1 MYITKYDTLER
12 LMKDKHNISVVV
24 AVENKLIRLRFVWS
38 KTNDDCIEIYK
49 VDETD
54 DHKLQYANIGEYRV
68 SDHSIMHHRA
78 HHLKGENLY
87 YHYSAMNELFN
98 YCWDDSIDESEFEV
112 MIIKRSR

>member
-1 MYITKYDTLER
+1 MYITKYDTIER
-12 LMKDKHNISVVV
+12 LMKDKHNISFVG
-24 AVENKLIRLRFVWS
+24 AVGNRLIRLKCRWS

-78 HHLKGENLY
+78 LQLKGENLQ
-87 YHYSAMNELFN
+87 YHYQLINDLFT
-98 YCWDDSIDESEFEV
+98 YCWDDSIDECEYDV
-112 MIIKRSR
+112 MIIGRSR